1 MMEKCALIIS
11 ANESYQ
17 KGEKDLETF
26 TGIRVAHSTLQRMVK
41 RQDFELP
48 TSKQGVQEITLD
60 GGKVRLR
67 NEKKG
72 EPCYWKD
79 YKALCLDNV
88 YCGAFF
94 QNNQDLIDWSNSQKL
109 LHPIYCIGDGHPGI
123 WNLFQEIG
131 GPEQRQEI
139 LDWYH
144 LKENLYKAG
153 GSLKRLKQAE
163 ILLWSG
169 QVNEVINLFKELK
182 RKGFKTFCNY
192 LEFHRNRIV
201 NYRYY
206 KEESLSSIG
215 SGTVE
220 STIKRIGRLGETI
233 GSAVEYRECFLSPFS
248 ALCLSQ
254 WSTFR
259 LMYLQK

>member
-1 MMEKCALIIS
+1 MS
-11 ANESYQ
+11 
-17 KGEKDLETF
+17 
-26 TGIRVAHSTLQRMVK
+26 HSTLQRLVK
-41 RQDFELP
+41 SQKFELP
-48 TSKQGVQEITLD
+48 TSKPGVQEITLD

-67 NEKKG
+67 NENKG

-79 YKALCLDNV
+79 YKALCLDNI

-94 QNNQDLIDWSNSQKL
+94 QNNQALIDWSNSQKL
-109 LHPIYCIGDGHPGI
+109 LHSIYCIGDGHPGI
-123 WNLFQEIG
+123 WNLFEEIG
-131 GPEQRQEI
+131 SPKQRQEI

-163 ILLWSG
+163 SMLWFG
-169 QVNEVINLFKELK
+169 QVNEVINLFNNLK
-182 RKGFKTFCNY
+182 RKEFKTFCNY
-192 LEFHRNRIV
+192 LSTHRSRIV

-220 STIKRIGRLGETI
+220 STIKRIGRAGETI
-233 GSAVEYRECFLSPFS
+233 GSTVECGQCVLYPFS
-248 ALCLSQ
+248 SLCLSQ

-259 LMYLQK
+259 LMYLQNWDAP

>member
-1 MMEKCALIIS
+1 
-11 ANESYQ
+11 
-17 KGEKDLETF
+17 
-26 TGIRVAHSTLQRMVK
+26 
-41 RQDFELP
+41 
-48 TSKQGVQEITLD
+48 
-60 GGKVRLR
+60 
-67 NEKKG
+67 
-72 EPCYWKD
+72 
-79 YKALCLDNV
+79 
-88 YCGAFF
+88 
-94 QNNQDLIDWSNSQKL
+94 L

-131 GPEQRQEI
+131 VTEQRQQS

-144 LKENLYKAG
+144 LKEKFYKAG

-163 ILLWSG
+163 SLLWLR
-169 QVNEVINLFKELK
+169 QLNEVINLFKELK
-182 RKGFKTFCNY
+182 IKGFKTFCNY
-192 LEFHRNRIV
+192 LEFHRNPIV

-206 KEESLSSIG
+206 KEESLTSIG

-220 STIKRIGRLGETI
+220 STIKRIGRAGETI
-233 GSAVEYRECFLSPFS
+233 GSAVKYRECCLIPFS

>member
-1 MMEKCALIIS
+1 M
-11 ANESYQ
+11 
-17 KGEKDLETF
+17 
-26 TGIRVAHSTLQRMVK
+26 
-41 RQDFELP
+41 
-48 TSKQGVQEITLD
+48 
-60 GGKVRLR
+60 
-67 NEKKG
+67 
-72 EPCYWKD
+72 
-79 YKALCLDNV
+79 
-88 YCGAFF
+88 
-94 QNNQDLIDWSNSQKL
+94 
-109 LHPIYCIGDGHPGI
+109 YCIGDGHPGT

-131 GPEQRQEI
+131 VLEQRQEI

-153 GSLKRLKQAE
+153 GSVKRLKQAE
-163 ILLWSG
+163 NLLWLG

-206 KEESLSSIG
+206 KEESLSSVG

-233 GSAVEYRECFLSPFS
+233 GSAVEYRESFLYPFS
-248 ALCLSQ
+248 SLCLSQ
-254 WSTFR
+254 WSTFY